1 MAEATA
7 SPPAHSEVQQTIRDI
22 DAISHN
28 DAGAELF
35 VLCTNFLLYVALVI
49 LTMLLQ
55 RMYFP
60 DSLLSEDTDNTSD
73 GKLIDVEEG
82 DNEEEE
88 EEEDIGTKAFNEE
101 AGTLPSASSS
111 PAAIPEALLVNSSE
125 SSASAPFLGTAERSS
140 LGTGKG
146 AIQLDKTKRNEK

>member
-1 MAEATA
+1 MHKL
-7 SPPAHSEVQQTIRDI
+7 S
-22 DAISHN
+22 
-28 DAGAELF
+28 
-35 VLCTNFLLYVALVI
+35 LVI
-49 LTMLLQ
+49 GACNPNNASAAHVLS
-55 RMYFP
+55 

-82 DNEEEE
+82 DNEDE

-101 AGTLPSASSS
+101 AGTLPSASSF

-140 LGTGKG
+140 SGTGKG
-146 AIQLDKTKRNEK
+146 AGGELNVSQEGISAVAVVDQFPQKY